1 MNLEVKNQLS
11 RIEKI
16 DPITNLEEYTTEL
29 INIVLEGIEK
39 SVPLAKPSPYN
50 KRWWTEDLSQ
60 LRKRYTLF
68 RNQARRQRR
77 YYGSEFARPQYN
89 SAQAAKRDYHS
100 AFRRQKKQHWDE
112 FLDEPGNIW
121 DTCRYID
128 DKSSQASFTPISGL
142 KTSDTTK
149 VTNNSEM
156 AQVLLKEFFPP
167 LPEYPLST
175 PLSPQSTIHQLPMV
189 PITEDEI
196 TKAVFSASPLKGP
209 GPDTIPALVW
219 QILWPTVKDTV
230 SRLFTA
236 SIECGIMPDQW
247 KTARI
252 ISLRK
257 PQKEDYSIPGAYRPI
272 SLLSTLGKM
281 LEAVMAQR
289 LAYLS
294 DIHSLLPY
302 NHFGGLKQKSTIDAL
317 LVIHEKVYQA
327 WRDRKVM
334 SLITFDVKGAF
345 SGVAVDVLINRLRKR
360 RIPEQ
365 MVQWIQN
372 FCANR
377 TATVTING
385 EISCKTAL
393 A

>member
-1 MNLEVKNQLS
+1 MVSSRLFSERIVCQTHQTEYGSDHLAIVSEFMTEAPDVTLPPRRAYKNARWDVLNLDVKNQLS

-16 DPITNLEEYTTEL
+16 DPITNLEEY
-29 INIVLEGIEK
+29 IVLEGIEK

-89 SAQAAKRDYHS
+89 SAQVAKRDYHS
-100 AFRRQKKQHWDE
+100 ALRKQKKQHWDE

-128 DKSSQASFTPISGL
+128 DKSSQASFAPISGL

-219 QILWPTVKDTV
+219 QILWPTVMDTV
-230 SRLFTA
+230 A
-236 SIECGIMPDQW
+236 
-247 KTARI
+247 AR
-252 ISLRK
+252 
-257 PQKEDYSIPGAYRPI
+257 E
-272 SLLSTLGKM
+272 STT
-281 LEAVMAQR
+281 
-289 LAYLS
+289 Y
-294 DIHSLLPY
+294 
-302 NHFGGLKQKSTIDAL
+302 
-317 LVIHEKVYQA
+317 KVP
-327 WRDRKVM
+327 
-334 SLITFDVKGAF
+334 
-345 SGVAVDVLINRLRKR
+345 VLYKCNDKR
-360 RIPEQ
+360 
-365 MVQWIQN
+365 
-372 FCANR
+372 
-377 TATVTING
+377 
-385 EISCKTAL
+385 S
-393 A
+393 